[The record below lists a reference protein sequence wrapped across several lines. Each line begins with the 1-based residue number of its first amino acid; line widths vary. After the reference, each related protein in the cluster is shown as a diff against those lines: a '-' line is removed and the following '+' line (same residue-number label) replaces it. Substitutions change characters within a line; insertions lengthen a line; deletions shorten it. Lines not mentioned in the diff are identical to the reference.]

1 MNLCTNAFH
10 ALRAT
15 GGTLDIRL
23 EDIRLDKEEAGGLY
37 LEAGDYPQLTVAD
50 DGPGIAPSII
60 DKIFD
65 PFFTTKDKTEGTG
78 LGLAVVHGVVRA
90 HKSGLR
96 VDSRE
101 GQGTTFRLYFPK
113 VDSNVEG
120 REAAVAFST
129 GRSGNILFVEDDVD
143 QLHTTP
149 RILENAGYSV
159 TATGQPQEAIALVAA
174 TPRRFELLI
183 TDFDMPGMNG
193 IEMTRRLHSLNPGM
207 ATILI
212 SGREDAI
219 GAARA
224 VPAIARVLIKPYD
237 TGELLFTIHT
247 ILSKDANHGQHTDH

>member
-1 MNLCTNAFH
+1 
-10 ALRAT
+10 
-15 GGTLDIRL
+15 
-23 EDIRLDKEEAGGLY
+23 
-37 LEAGDYPQLTVAD
+37 VAD

-90 HKSGLR
+90 HKGGLR

-101 GQGTTFRLYFPK
+101 GQGTTFRLYFPRI
-113 VDSNVEG
+113 DSNVEG
-120 REAAVAFST
+120 RKDAVAFST

-193 IEMTRRLHSLNPGM
+193 IEMTRRMHSLNPGM

-237 TGELLFTIHT
+237 TSELLFTIHT